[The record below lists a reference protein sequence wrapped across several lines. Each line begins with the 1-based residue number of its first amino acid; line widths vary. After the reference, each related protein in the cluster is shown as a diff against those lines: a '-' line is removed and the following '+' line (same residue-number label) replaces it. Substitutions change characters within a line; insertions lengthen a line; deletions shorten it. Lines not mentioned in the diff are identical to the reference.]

1 MQFSIG
7 NGITTVPLVDGQAS
21 YTTPASL
28 DVSDYTVTATYTGD
42 SGDAPSTTS
51 EGLSVDPDPTEL
63 SVTATPSV
71 ANGAS
76 STVTATVVC
85 SPSCGLDA
93 HRLRRI
99 R

>member
-7 NGITTVPLVDGQAS
+7 NGVTTVPLVDGQAS

-51 EGLSVDPDPTEL
+51 EGLQRRPGPH
-63 SVTATPSV
+63 
-71 ANGAS
+71 GA
-76 STVTATVVC
+76 VRH
-85 SPSCGLDA
+85 GDA
-93 HRLRRI
+93 LRGERMPP
-99 R
+99 RQ